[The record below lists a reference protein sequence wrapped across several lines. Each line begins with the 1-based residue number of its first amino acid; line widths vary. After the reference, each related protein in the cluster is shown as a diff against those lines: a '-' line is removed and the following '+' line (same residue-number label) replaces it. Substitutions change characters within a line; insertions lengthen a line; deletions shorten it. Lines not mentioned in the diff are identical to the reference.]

1 MREHP
6 SAART
11 AGPVAPGI
19 RVSIIIEWK
28 NQDLAADERAGAM
41 LATLREQWPALAGT
55 VTPAHRPHLAATKLS
70 PSLELLFVYDGEPA
84 RRNLVMQIAGRFDA
98 PAGAFAPRLIEGA
111 GLGYYEMKHLGA
123 EQASGDI
130 LIFLDSDVVPE
141 QGWLAALLD
150 AVMDTDVQ
158 VVCGNT
164 YVAPDGL
171 LGKAFALAWIF
182 PLRSGQQGLETD
194 ATCYSNNLAMR
205 AALYRAFPFIEVPGT
220 TRTAMRQL
228 TARLAA
234 QGVPMYKCHDAQVTH
249 PHPRGLAHF
258 LKRALVHGRDIYL
271 KVNHDAGRPLT
282 ERQVR
287 DVLGEVWGRYT
298 RGLRRTLRDHR
309 QVGLA
314 AISLP
319 VVVAIMTLYYLVFAG
334 GSLATHLAPGPM
346 SRALRI

>member
-11 AGPVAPGI
+11 AGPGAPGI

-28 NQDLAADERAGAM
+28 NQDLAADERADAM
-41 LATLREQWPALAGT
+41 LAALRDQWPALAGAA
-55 VTPAHRPHLAATKLS
+55 TPAQRPHLAATKLS
-70 PSLELLFVYDGEPA
+70 PCLELLFVYDGEPA
-84 RRNLVMQIAGRFDA
+84 RRNLEMQLTGRFDA

-111 GLGYYEMKHLGA
+111 GLGYYAMKHLGA
-123 EQASGDI
+123 KQASGDI

-141 QGWLAALLD
+141 SDWLAALLD
-150 AVMDTDVQ
+150 AVLDADVQ

-171 LGKAFALAWIF
+171 LGKAFALTWIF
-182 PLRSGQQGLETD
+182 PLRSGRQGLEAG

-205 AALYRAFPFIEVPGT
+205 EGLYRAFPFIEVPGT

-234 QGVPMYKCHDAQVTH
+234 HGIAMYKCHDAQVTH
-249 PHPRGLAHF
+249 PHPRDLAHF
-258 LKRALVHGRDIYL
+258 LKRAVVHGRDIYL
-271 KVNHDAGRPLT
+271 KVNHDAGRPMT
-282 ERQVR
+282 ERLVR
-287 DVLGEVWGRYT
+287 DVLGEIWGRYT
-298 RGLRRTLRDHR
+298 RGLRHTLRDHR
-309 QVGLA
+309 QVDLA
-314 AISLP
+314 AALVP
-319 VVVAIMTLYYLVFAG
+319 LVVAIMTLYYLVFAA